1 MNKMN
6 VIVIFDKNLE
16 QTLMSKITWSILWS
30 TK

>member
-16 QTLMSKITWSILWS
+16 QTLMSKIIWSILWS